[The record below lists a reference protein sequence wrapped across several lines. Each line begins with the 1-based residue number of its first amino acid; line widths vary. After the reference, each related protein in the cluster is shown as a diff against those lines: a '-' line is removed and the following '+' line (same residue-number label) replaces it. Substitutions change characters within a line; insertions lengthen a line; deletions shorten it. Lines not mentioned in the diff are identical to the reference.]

1 MNHPEVHEARFFTY
15 DIALIRID
23 EPFLWSFAGRKICP
37 ICLMSNNMPTL
48 NQDITIV
55 GMGNVNKNGKK
66 PLILQ
71 YAKVKQITAK
81 QCYKKWFPKKKI
93 PKSLSND
100 EKRGFCVRGD
110 NKELVCH
117 GDSGSPAVWK
127 NKNGVEVLI
136 GVAFLSQ
143 AKCGRKWM
151 MSNKVLPK
159 KSVHPSRYA
168 KIPGIIFKWIEQNGG
183 QEMKNMIKQCN
194 T

>member
-1 MNHPEVHEARFFTY
+1 
-15 DIALIRID
+15 
-23 EPFLWSFAGRKICP
+23 
-37 ICLMSNNMPTL
+37 
-48 NQDITIV
+48 
-55 GMGNVNKNGKK
+55 MGNVNKNGKK

-81 QCYKKWFPKKKI
+81 KCYKKWFPKKKI

-151 MSNKVLPK
+151 QSHKVLPK
-159 KSVHPSRYA
+159 KSVNPSRYV
-168 KIPGIIFKWIEQNGG
+168 KIPGTIFKWIDQNGG
-183 QEMKNMIKQCN
+183 KEMKNMIKQCN